1 VFIYRHKILEH
12 PFILHFTYIII
23 AKRGK
28 NHGGFDQVMEEEL
41 AVFKGQADVPGSRA
55 IP

>member
-12 PFILHFTYIII
+12 PFAYIII
-23 AKRGK
+23 VKWGK

-41 AVFKGQADVPGSRA
+41 AVFNGQAGVPSSRA